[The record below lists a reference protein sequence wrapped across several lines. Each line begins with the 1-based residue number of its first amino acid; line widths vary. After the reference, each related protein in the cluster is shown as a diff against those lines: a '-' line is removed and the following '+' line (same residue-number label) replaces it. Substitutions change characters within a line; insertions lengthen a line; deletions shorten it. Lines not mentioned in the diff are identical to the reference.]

1 MGKNKMISIDVPIKT
16 GVSKE
21 DIYNINDFPYD
32 KYLSAV
38 TAYKYGKS
46 VINIPC
52 ALDIETT
59 NVKCDN
65 PYAFMYLWQICI
77 NDTVC
82 MGRTWEELLTFFDRL
97 IDGLQLSKS
106 RKIVIY
112 IHNFSFE
119 FQFMR
124 SFFQFTKIFARA
136 KRKPIKAECYDGAIE
151 FRCSYFLSNMS
162 LQKFC
167 ENSRNCIHYK
177 LDGEQFDYKK
187 IRTPETKLENYELAY
202 AYNDVRG
209 LCECIADRL
218 QEDNLFTIP
227 ITSTGYVR
235 REYRIAMQKNSNNFY
250 NFIRGRLTERQYI
263 LLREAFR
270 GGNTHANAI
279 YSGEIINNV
288 QSFDLASSYPAAMF
302 IDKFPARG
310 FLQENPEKLEEYIR
324 RDYACLIYAKF
335 VNVSQKISYGVP
347 YIDVAHMRNIDGKI
361 YADNGRLLRIEGS
374 FEMALTDIDY
384 KIIKNTYNIETIYCG
399 EVHISEYG
407 YLSDD
412 FRSKLL
418 EYFTNKCKLKGKDE
432 YLYAKEKN
440 KVNASFGMMV
450 TDIAQ
455 STIYINDAGQWE
467 EETPSISDALEKYYS
482 NKKSFLSYQHGVWCT
497 ANARKRLQE
506 MLDTIGIDV
515 VYCDTDSIKCIN
527 DHRKDFTAKNE
538 DIIEKIKSAPLPPI
552 VEVDGKIYTCGTW
565 EYEGIADKFITLGA
579 KKYATEKNGKITTTV
594 AGLGKKE
601 GSAELAKG
609 KGLKD
614 FKIGKVFIDSGRLT
628 AYYNDELDR
637 HTITVNG
644 EQIVTGANVCLLET
658 TYELGVTDEYYGV
671 IKKAKNI

>member
-1 MGKNKMISIDVPIKT
+1 MISINVPIKT
-16 GVSKE
+16 GE
-21 DIYNINDFPYD
+21 RNEEIYNINDYPYD
-32 KYLSAV
+32 KYL
-38 TAYKYGKS
+38 TAKTAWKWGKS
-46 VINIPC
+46 ILNIPC
-52 ALDIETT
+52 AFDIETT
-59 NVKCDN
+59 NVKCN
-65 PYAFMYLWQICI
+65 EPYAFMYLWQICI
-77 NDTVC
+77 NGTVC
-82 MGRTWEELLTFFDRL
+82 MGRKWEDLLTFFDRL
-97 IDGLQLSKS
+97 IDGLQLSKN

-136 KRKPIKAECYDGAIE
+136 KRKPIKADCYDGAIE

-187 IRTPETKLENYELAY
+187 MRTPSTKLENYELAY

-209 LCECIADRL
+209 LCECIEDRL
-218 QEDNLFTIP
+218 QDDDLFSIP

-235 REYRIAMQKNSNNFY
+235 REYRHAMQKNRNNFY

-279 YSGEIINNV
+279 YSGEIIYKV
-288 QSFDLASSYPAAMF
+288 QSFDISSSYPGAMF

-310 FLQENPEKLEEYIR
+310 FLQENPAKLEEYIR

-361 YADNGRLLRIEGS
+361 YADNGRLLRIDGS

-384 KIIKNTYNIETIYCG
+384 TIIKNTYNIEAIYCG
-399 EVHISEYG
+399 EVHIAEYG
-407 YLSDD
+407 YLSED
-412 FRSKLL
+412 FRKKLL

-432 YLYAKEKN
+432 YLYSKEKD

-467 EETPSISDALEKYYS
+467 EDQPTIADALEKYYS

-497 ANARKRLQE
+497 ANARARLQD
-506 MLDTIGIDV
+506 MLDVIGIDV

-527 DHRKDFTAKNE
+527 DHRADFDTKNAEIMAKL
-538 DIIEKIKSAPLPPI
+538 KSAPLPPI
-552 VEVDGKIYTCGTW
+552 VSVGDKTYTCGTW
-565 EYEGIADKFITLGA
+565 DYEGTVDKFVTLGA

-609 KGLKD
+609 KGLED
-614 FKIGKVFIDSGRLT
+614 FKIGKVFVDSGRLT
-628 AYYNDELDR
+628 AYYNDNLER
-637 HTITVNG
+637 QTITVNG

>member
-1 MGKNKMISIDVPIKT
+1 MISIDVPIKT
-16 GVSKE
+16 GISKE

-32 KYLSAV
+32 KYLSEV

-52 ALDIETT
+52 AFDIETT
-59 NVKCDN
+59 NIKCET

-82 MGRTWEELLTFFDRL
+82 MGRTWNELLIFFDRL

-187 IRTPETKLENYELAY
+187 MRTPLTKLEEYELAY

-218 QEDNLFTIP
+218 QDDNLFTIP

-279 YSGEIINNV
+279 YSGDIINNV
-288 QSFDLASSYPAAMF
+288 QSFDLSSSYPAAMF

-310 FLQENPEKLEEYIR
+310 FLQGNPEKLEDYIR
-324 RDYACLIYAKF
+324 NDYACLIYAKF

-384 KIIKNTYNIETIYCG
+384 TIIKNTYNIESIYCG
-399 EVHISEYG
+399 EVHIAEYG
-407 YLSDD
+407 YLSED
-412 FRSKLL
+412 FRKKLL

-455 STIYINDAGQWE
+455 STIYINDEGQWE

-527 DHRKDFTAKNE
+527 DHRNDFTAKNE
-538 DIIEKIKSAPLPPI
+538 DIIKKIKSAPLAPI
-552 VEVDGKIYTCGTW
+552 VEVEGKIYTCGTW

-601 GSAELAKG
+601 GSEELLRG
-609 KGLKD
+609 KGLED
-614 FKIGKVFIDSGRLT
+614 FKIGKVFVDSGRLT
-628 AYYNDELDR
+628 AYYNDELER
-637 HTITVNG
+637 RTITVNG
-644 EQIVTGANVCLLET
+644 EKIVTGANVCLLET

>member
-1 MGKNKMISIDVPIKT
+1 MISIEVPIKT
-16 GVSKE
+16 GFCKE
-21 DIYNINDFPYD
+21 DIYGINDYPYD
-32 KYLSAV
+32 KYLSANTV
-38 TAYKYGKS
+38 WKYSKS
-46 VINIPC
+46 IINIPC
-52 ALDIETT
+52 AFDIETT
-59 NVKCDN
+59 NIKCGE

-82 MGRTWEELLTFFDRL
+82 MGRTWNELLIFFERL

-177 LDGEQFDYKK
+177 LDGVQFDYKK
-187 IRTPETKLENYELAY
+187 IRTPSTKLEEYELAY

-218 QEDNLFTIP
+218 QDDNLFTIP

-235 REYRIAMQKNSNNFY
+235 REYRITMQKNSNNFY

-279 YSGEIINNV
+279 YSGEIIKNV

-361 YADNGRLLRIEGS
+361 YADNGRLLRIDGS
-374 FEMALTDIDY
+374 FEIALTDIDY
-384 KIIKNTYNIETIYCG
+384 KIIKNTYNIESIYCG

-407 YLSDD
+407 YLSED

-455 STIYINDAGQWE
+455 STIYINESGQWE
-467 EETPSISDALEKYYS
+467 DETPTISDALEKYYS

-497 ANARKRLQE
+497 ANARKRLQD
-506 MLDTIGIDV
+506 MLDVIGIDV

-565 EYEGIADKFITLGA
+565 EYEGVADKFITLGA

-609 KGLKD
+609 KGLED
-614 FKIGKVFIDSGRLT
+614 FKIGKVFVDSGRLT
-628 AYYNDELDR
+628 AYYNDDLER
-637 HTITVNG
+637 KTITVNG
-644 EQIVTGANVCLLET
+644 EQIVTGSNVCLLET